1 MTIRFAV
8 LTATLALACS
18 MGVAAAQDAGPIVP
32 VGPDVIKK
40 LIPSPSIVQGPAA
53 NAAAASGAGATLNA
67 PGNVPTGWNYF
78 HATYC
83 EWYYDGSNNY
93 LFVFPSEGGYW
104 YIVNNDYATKTFLTG
119 CVNGYYEAVYVYNSS
134 TGAFNYIFT
143 YPYK

>member
-1 MTIRFAV
+1 MTMKYGVSA
-8 LTATLALACS
+8 AALAFACS
-18 MGVAAAQDAGPIVP
+18 MGVAAAQEAGPTGP
-32 VGPDVIKK
+32 VDPNVIKK
-40 LIPSPSIVQGPAA
+40 LIPSQGVAQGPA
-53 NAAAASGAGATLNA
+53 NVAAASGAGATLNA
-67 PGNVPTGWNYF
+67 PGNVPLGWNYF

-83 EWYYDGSNNY
+83 EWYFDGSNNY

-119 CVNGYYEAVYVYNSS
+119 CVNGYYEAVYVTNTS